1 MVNFNLFLILII
13 IFLSLLTDC
22 VPDSLSGVDVS
33 ENVDV
38 DWRSLFA
45 ELGRINGVN
54 VVFSLLTE
62 FGRAIRALLP
72 PTALPPLL
80 IIACD
85 ELLDRSSSNSY
96 PPLSLAQAVDE
107 CLRCSFSTG
116 TECCRLNVVEFAVG
130 MDRLCC

>member
-1 MVNFNLFLILII
+1 M
-13 IFLSLLTDC
+13 
-22 VPDSLSGVDVS
+22 PDSLSGVDVS

-62 FGRAIRALLP
+62 FGRAIRAL
-72 PTALPPLL
+72 PLQPAPL
-80 IIACD
+80 AVLVIAVVL
-85 ELLDRSSSNSY
+85 LLDRSSSNSY
-96 PPLSLAQAVDE
+96 PLLSLTVDG

-116 TECCRLNVVEFAVG
+116 TECCRLNAVGFVVG